1 LQHIWLG
8 KTRRMLEALTKY
20 WGFYLV
26 AIPDINGVGVRDFQ
40 DALNEV
46 PQYLGWVSDLQN
58 LDVRERADQE
68 VVNSQ
73 IASKHLKKVL
83 AARIVVFQLFLQT
96 VIQVHGTL
104 QEKHKRIWL
113 LFQLSDQLFPKSGLH
128 PFVQIF
134 NCLHHASS
142 KALDALVNR
151 LHDIIRD
158 FLVDPHFILGLDKA
172 QQASRMYPCSFI
184 SSNELNTAQSIICE
198 VVKVFT
204 KLPIKLIVS
213 GTGVSL
219 QDLQGT
225 MASGVSKSDAVELFH
240 KLGMF
245 DTWPKLKS
253 FVDIYI
259 PPHIFNSSS
268 GHHLEQRMK
277 EYLQGR

>member
-1 LQHIWLG
+1 
-8 KTRRMLEALTKY
+8 MLEALTKY

-26 AIPDINGVGVRDFQ
+26 AIPDTNGVGVRDFQ
-40 DALNEV
+40 DALEEV
-46 PQYLGWVSDLQN
+46 SQYSGWVSDLQN
-58 LDVRERADQE
+58 LNRREQADQE

-104 QEKHKRIWL
+104 QEEHKRIWL

-128 PFVQIF
+128 PFIRIF
-134 NCLHHASS
+134 DCLHHASS
-142 KALDALVNR
+142 KALDTLVNR
-151 LHDIIRD
+151 LHDIIHD
-158 FLVDPHFILGLDKA
+158 FLVDPHFILGLDEA
-172 QQASRMYPCSFI
+172 QQASRMYPHSFI
-184 SSNELNTAQSIICE
+184 SFNEPNMARSIIRE

-204 KLPIKLIVS
+204 KSPIKLIVL

-259 PPHIFNSSS
+259 PPCIFNSIS